1 MQGIGGGNIRASGQL
16 ITTYTAGA
24 PLNVGTN
31 TTKVTNLNA
40 DLFNNNNSSF
50 YTSLANMTGGTTL
63 PTSCIVPAACIS
75 TGILPV
81 ANGGT
86 GINTQTGTA
95 GSVVLSQ
102 SPTINNLTVSGKLYS
117 TTLDTTCS
125 VPSSCISGGIGGI
138 KILYGRSFKE
148 TGSICTVTFESQFT
162 TTPVVTITLE
172 QPYNDAYITYA
183 IRGSPTTTSF
193 QYFAN
198 RAPGLW
204 NGITPGM
211 NWIAIG
217 T

>member
-86 GINTQTGTA
+86 GVTSKTGIS
-95 GSVVLSQ
+95 GSVVLSD
-102 SPTINNLTVSGKLYS
+102 SPTINNLTVTG
-117 TTLDTTCS
+117 TLTA
-125 VPSSCISGGIGGI
+125 
-138 KILYGRSFKE
+138 
-148 TGSICTVTFESQFT
+148 SIFT
-162 TTPVVTITLE
+162 TPWLDSKWKLTLGGSLPNYQKTIK
-172 QPYNDAYITYA
+172 
-183 IRGSPTTTSF
+183 
-193 QYFAN
+193 
-198 RAPGLW
+198 
-204 NGITPGM
+204 
-211 NWIAIG
+211 
-217 T
+217 